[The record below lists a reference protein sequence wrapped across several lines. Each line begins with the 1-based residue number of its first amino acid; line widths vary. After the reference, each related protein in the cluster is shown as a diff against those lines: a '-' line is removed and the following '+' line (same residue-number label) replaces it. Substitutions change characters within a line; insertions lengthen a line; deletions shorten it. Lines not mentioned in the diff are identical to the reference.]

1 MVCVIC
7 YYYLQDLYRSP
18 EEIQNPA
25 AAADVTGVIE
35 VNTGL
40 FNSSWPVSMLIS
52 QSVDLQCVFL
62 SRRPHQHLRVLIQ
75 HTRNVK

>member
-7 YYYLQDLYRSP
+7 YYYLQDLYRSL
-18 EEIQNPA
+18 EEIQNP

-62 SRRPHQHLRVLIQ
+62 SRRPHQLIRAPIQ
-75 HTRNVK
+75 HARNVK

>member
-18 EEIQNPA
+18 EEIQNP

-62 SRRPHQHLRVLIQ
+62 SRRPHQLIRAPIQ
-75 HTRNVK
+75 HARNVK